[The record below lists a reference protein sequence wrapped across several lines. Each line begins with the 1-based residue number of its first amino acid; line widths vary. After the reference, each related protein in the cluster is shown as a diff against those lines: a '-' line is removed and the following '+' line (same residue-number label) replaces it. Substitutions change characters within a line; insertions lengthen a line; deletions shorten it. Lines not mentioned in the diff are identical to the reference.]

1 MASCAECNTKM
12 GYTESNVARD
22 HDGMC
27 VACYV
32 KSLVKTKVDVAN
44 SSRRPSNVKSLD
56 NYFEKFENILVTSEL
71 NTNLR
76 VRKRF
81 GIVHGEATLTSSPH
95 KKDTTW
101 RSLFIRKKV
110 SSNHQSLRKVIEE
123 ADIELKAN
131 AIKRGANAI
140 LGYSIDLTNAYLEHQ
155 NYVIVSVSGTAVETA

>member
-1 MASCAECNTKM
+1 MASCAECNVKM

-22 HDGMC
+22 HSGMC

-32 KSLVKTKVDVAN
+32 KSLVKTKIEVAN
-44 SSRRPSNVKSLD
+44 SSNRPSNVKSLD

-95 KKDTTW
+95 KKDTNW
-101 RSLFIRKKV
+101 KNLFILKKFQATI
-110 SSNHQSLRKVIEE
+110 NR
-123 ADIELKAN
+123 
-131 AIKRGANAI
+131 
-140 LGYSIDLTNAYLEHQ
+140 
-155 NYVIVSVSGTAVETA
+155 

>member
-1 MASCAECNTKM
+1 M

-22 HDGMC
+22 HEGMC

-32 KSLVKTKVDVAN
+32 KSLVKTKVEVAN

-76 VRKRF
+76 VRK
-81 GIVHGEATLTSSPH
+81 
-95 KKDTTW
+95 
-101 RSLFIRKKV
+101 KV
-110 SSNHQSLRKVIEE
+110 PGNHQSLRKVIEE

-140 LGYSIDLTNAYLEHQ
+140 LGYSMELTNAYLEHQ

>member
-95 KKDTTW
+95 KKDTSW
-101 RSLFIRKKV
+101 KNLFVRKKV
-110 SSNHQSLRKVIEE
+110 PGDHQSLRKVIED

-131 AIKRGANAI
+131 AKIGRA
-140 LGYSIDLTNAYLEHQ
+140 SCRER
-155 NYVIVSVSGTAVETA
+155 V